1 MAAVALG
8 VSNAS
13 PAFTK
18 SPYRPEIDGLRAL
31 AVVAVIINHF
41 NKDILPSGYLGVDI
55 FFVIS
60 GYVITS
66 SLAGRSSK
74 NFSDFLIGFYA
85 RRIKRL
91 VPALVLF
98 VGITSVLV
106 CLVDPDPGVSLRTG
120 ATSLFG
126 LSNLYL
132 LKQSTDYFATST
144 ELNVFTHTWSLG
156 VEEQFYLLF
165 PFLIWFSGFGRLT
178 VGGARN
184 LFWSTTLLSVAS
196 LLCFIYLYPSNQS
209 AAYFLMPTR
218 LWELG
223 SGCLLFLSLRNPS
236 GLLCGLEALSPLV
249 VTAVLIGVLFLP
261 FRFAVVSTFAVVL
274 LTVCLLACLR
284 SGTVGYL
291 LFTQSQVIYVGL
303 ISYSLYLWHWSVLSL
318 SRWTIGIHWW
328 SVPFQAALMML
339 LAVASYRYVETPFRR
354 SDWSLLRWK
363 TIGYGLGSSG
373 ATALS
378 VMALG
383 NGLDAKLFALIN
395 PSIDIPLYTDKPFVL
410 EKKSINSEN
419 CMIVDPHQQRVK
431 GGVLQSLAACSLKG
445 SRQYSQNLFFIG
457 DSQSNHLKA
466 LAGVLNSELGVGVQL
481 LAVTSTIFPVV
492 RYSAN
497 NGDSLLLNK
506 SRNDAQELIA
516 KNTIERAGPGDIVV
530 LSGRYMAYFGDPRI
544 PLHQRTLE
552 ATRYSIESQ
561 AKLSIPDFL
570 SEWETGLELLL
581 SSLDRKSVNVVVVL
595 PVPEFPSSGILCIS
609 LWSKVNPN
617 PDCRQEKHAL
627 TQNRELFVSRI
638 TDLSKRHRNLYLY
651 DPFPLLCPKEESC
664 SVISD
669 EGKLLYEDSTHLSN
683 YGSRSL
689 ANDFIG
695 FLRRHSLLKK
705 PPA

>member
-1 MAAVALG
+1 MAGIAPG
-8 VSNAS
+8 IGNAS
-13 PAFTK
+13 PAFIK

-31 AVVAVIINHF
+31 AVAAVIINHF

-66 SLAGRSSK
+66 SLAGRPSK
-74 NFSDFLIGFYA
+74 NFSDFLVGFYA

-144 ELNVFTHTWSLG
+144 ELNVFAHTWSLG

-178 VGGARN
+178 LRGASN
-184 LFWSTTLLSVAS
+184 LFWATTILSAAS

-223 SGCLLFLSLRNPS
+223 SGCLLFLSLRNPG
-236 GLLCGLEALSPLV
+236 GLLCGLEELSPLV

-261 FRFAVVSTFAVVL
+261 LRFAVVSTVAAVL

-291 LFTQSQVIYVGL
+291 LFTHNRVIYVGL

-339 LAVASYRYVETPFRR
+339 LAIASYRYVETPFRR

-383 NGLDAKLFALIN
+383 NGLDTKLFALIN
-395 PSIDIPLYTDKPFVL
+395 PSIDMTLYTDKPFVL
-410 EKKSINSEN
+410 EKESINSEN

-431 GGVLQSLAACSLKG
+431 EDVSRVLAACSLKG

-466 LAGVLNSELGVGVQL
+466 LAGVLNSVLGVGVQL
-481 LAVTSTIFPVV
+481 LSVTSTIFPVV

-516 KNTIERAGPGDIVV
+516 KAAINRARPGDIVV

-552 ATRYSIESQ
+552 VTRYSIESQ

-570 SEWETGLELLL
+570 SEWETSLELLL
-581 SSLDRKSVNVVVVL
+581 SSLERKSVKVVVVL
-595 PVPEFPSSGILCIS
+595 PVPEFPLSGILCIS
-609 LWSKVNPN
+609 PWSRVNPN
-617 PDCRQEKHAL
+617 SDCRQDKRVL
-627 TQNRELFVSRI
+627 LQNRELFVSRI
-638 TDLSKRHRNLYLY
+638 ADLSKRYRNLYLY
-651 DPFPLLCPKEESC
+651 DPFPFLCPKEEAC

-695 FLRRHSLLKK
+695 FLRRHSLLKN